1 VAPSKREQES
11 ERTRAQLRRLR
22 AKSLL
27 ILDRLGRWVTGQLAR
42 TLVIITVCL
51 WLLILLL
58 GVLTTRDEPQ
68 VPFLPLLPL
77 YAFYPG
83 KILSGQIGYN
93 PQLLYAWGI
102 GSAGVFLT
110 LAIIAV
116 WRRKTTAGTVLITL
130 FFISTL
136 IVYGRVVAELRHLH
150 Q

>member
-1 VAPSKREQES
+1 MAPSKREQES
-11 ERTRAQLRRLR
+11 ERMREQLRRSR
-22 AKSLL
+22 EKVLL
-27 ILDRLGRWVTGQLAR
+27 ILGRLGRLVTGQLAR

-58 GVLTTRDEPQ
+58 GVLITRDEPQ

-83 KILSGQIGYN
+83 KILSGQIGYY
-93 PQLLYAWGI
+93 PQLLHAWGI
-102 GSAGVFLT
+102 GSAAVFLT

-116 WRRKTTAGTVLITL
+116 WRRKNTAGTVLLTL

-150 Q
+150 